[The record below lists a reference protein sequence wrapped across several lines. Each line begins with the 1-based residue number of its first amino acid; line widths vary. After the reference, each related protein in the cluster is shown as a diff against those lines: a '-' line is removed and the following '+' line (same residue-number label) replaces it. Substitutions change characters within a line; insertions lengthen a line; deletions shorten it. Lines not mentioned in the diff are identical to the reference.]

1 VVSGYETVTYLV
13 DLRAG
18 QTLSVNLRSSNPSGY
33 FNITAPGANQALFI
47 GSTSGNRYQSRT
59 SASGTYK
66 VEVYLMR
73 NAARRG
79 ERANYTLT
87 VGAGR

>member
-1 VVSGYETVTYLV
+1 MTYLI

-18 QTLSVNLRSSNPSGY
+18 QSLNVAMRTSNRSSY
-33 FNITAPGANQALFI
+33 FNVTAPGANEALFI
-47 GSTSGNRYQSRT
+47 GSTSGNRYQGRT
-59 SASGTYK
+59 TASGTYK

-79 ERANYTLT
+79 ERANYTLD
-87 VGAGR
+87 VSAGR